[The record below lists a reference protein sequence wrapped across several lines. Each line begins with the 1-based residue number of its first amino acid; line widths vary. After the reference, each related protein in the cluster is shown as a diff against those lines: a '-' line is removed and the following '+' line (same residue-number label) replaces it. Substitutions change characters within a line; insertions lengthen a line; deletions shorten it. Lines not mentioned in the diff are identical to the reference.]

1 MSNSVVMG
9 ALVGLAIGVLLLVFD
24 YMMIRQGAAER
35 AKRQHLT
42 VVTLDN
48 TERKR
53 LRSLFSFCLF
63 LPPALALAFWIFD

>member
-1 MSNSVVMG
+1 VSNSIVTG
-9 ALVGLAIGVLLLVFD
+9 ALVGLGISVLLLVFD

-35 AKRQHLT
+35 AKRQHQTL
-42 VVTLDN
+42 VTLDN

-53 LRSLFSFCLF
+53 LTSLFRFCLF

>member
-1 MSNSVVMG
+1 MSSVLTG
-9 ALVGLAIGVLLLVFD
+9 ALIGLGVGVVLLVFD

-35 AKRQHLT
+35 AKRQHQT

-53 LRSLFSFCLF
+53 LTSLFRFCLF
-63 LPPALALAFWIFD
+63 LPPALAFAFWILD